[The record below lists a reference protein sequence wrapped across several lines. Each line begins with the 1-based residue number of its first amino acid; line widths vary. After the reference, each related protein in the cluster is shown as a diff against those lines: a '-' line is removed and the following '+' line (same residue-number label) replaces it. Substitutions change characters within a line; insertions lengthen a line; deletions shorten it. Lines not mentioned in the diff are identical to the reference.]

1 MFSNIFKNSFVKQNT
16 QLLGRWKRNDFIN
29 RKIDLENINNC
40 GDRVCGDLLEQMKP
54 VTDIFDKKWDNKI
67 TYTEFSDEIQ
77 KIQKKPRKYK
87 GIQKFYENIDSHD
100 NSMYH
105 PSLKNNDNKF
115 DNGNYS
121 IKNIVDNYNERWNK
135 NLTIEEY
142 LINFTR
148 KHRGAC

>member
-1 MFSNIFKNSFVKQNT
+1 MFSNIFKSTFVKQNT
-16 QLLGRWKRNDFIN
+16 ILLGRWKRNDFIN
-29 RKIDLENINNC
+29 RKIDLANIDNC

-54 VTDIFDKKWDNKI
+54 IVDLFDKRWDN
-67 TYTEFSDEIQ
+67 EISKEDFDNNLN
-77 KIQKKPRKYK
+77 KIQKNLKDDK
-87 GIQKFYENIDSHD
+87 ISNDNIDSHD

-121 IKNIVDNYNERWNK
+121 IKSIVDNYNERWNK
-135 NLTIEEY
+135 NLTIESY

>member
-1 MFSNIFKNSFVKQNT
+1 MFANIFKHTFVKQNT
-16 QLLGRWKRNDFIN
+16 TLLGRWKRNDFIN
-29 RKIDLENINNC
+29 RKVDLANIDNC
-40 GDRVCGDLLEQMKP
+40 GDRVCGDLLQQMKP
-54 VTDIFDKKWDNKI
+54 IVDLFDKRWNNEINKDDFDNNL
-67 TYTEFSDEIQ
+67 Q
-77 KIQKKPRKYK
+77 KIQKNLKDDK
-87 GIQKFYENIDSHD
+87 ISNDNIGSHD

-115 DNGNYS
+115 DNYNYS
-121 IKNIVDNYNERWNK
+121 IKSIVDNYNERWNK

>member
-1 MFSNIFKNSFVKQNT
+1 MFANIFKNTFVKQNT
-16 QLLGRWKRNDFIN
+16 ILLGRWKRNDFIN
-29 RKIDLENINNC
+29 RKVDLANIDNC
-40 GDRVCGDLLEQMKP
+40 GDRVCGDLLQQMKP
-54 VTDIFDKKWDNKI
+54 IVDLFDKRWNNEINKEDFDNNL
-67 TYTEFSDEIQ
+67 Q
-77 KIQKKPRKYK
+77 KIQKNLKDDQ
-87 GIQKFYENIDSHD
+87 ISNDNIDSHD

-105 PSLKNNDNKF
+105 SSLKNNDNKF